1 MTDELMAK
9 LILTW
14 DILPEHEREYFEF
27 VIREFLPGVQ
37 KLGLELTDAWA
48 TVYGEEPQIQVG
60 AISESFDTIFNVLN
74 TEEWSELKEQLM
86 EFVINYQ
93 QKVVNL
99 RKGFQF

>member
-1 MTDELMAK
+1 MTAK
-9 LILTW
+9 LIMTW
-14 DILPEHEREYFEF
+14 DIVPEREREYFEF

-48 TVYGEEPQIQVG
+48 TVYGEQPQIQVG
-60 AISESFDTIFNVLN
+60 AVSDTLGEVNKVL
-74 TEEWSELKEQLM
+74 TSAEWDELKDKLM
-86 EFVINYQ
+86 EYVINYH